1 MKGNLFVFNHKPK
14 FINFTQINIH
24 LSKHH
29 KLPNKHAHEPYLG
42 LVKIYKYVKHPP
54 PISSCTSMEMRQNLP
69 DTSRTSRLTKYV
81 HKGCPRKKNGVLF
94 YENIT
99 IRGY

>member
-54 PISSCTSMEMRQNLP
+54 PSLLA
-69 DTSRTSRLTKYV
+69 RLWKCVKIYQIPHAHPV
-81 HKGCPRKKNGVLF
+81 
-94 YENIT
+94 
-99 IRGY
+99 

>member
-42 LVKIYKYVKHPP
+42 LVKIYKYVKPP
-54 PISSCTSMEMRQNLP
+54 PPHLFLHVYGNVSKFTRYLTHIPFNQICT
-69 DTSRTSRLTKYV
+69 
-81 HKGCPRKKNGVLF
+81 
-94 YENIT
+94 
-99 IRGY
+99 

>member
-29 KLPNKHAHEPYLG
+29 KLPNKYAHEPYLG
-42 LVKIYKYVKHPP
+42 LVKIYKYVKPP
-54 PISSCTSMEMRQNLP
+54 PPPSLLA
-69 DTSRTSRLTKYV
+69 RLWKCVKIYQIPHAHPV
-81 HKGCPRKKNGVLF
+81 
-94 YENIT
+94 
-99 IRGY
+99 

>member
-54 PISSCTSMEMRQNLP
+54 PPPSLLA
-69 DTSRTSRLTKYV
+69 RLWKCVKIYQIPHAHPV
-81 HKGCPRKKNGVLF
+81 
-94 YENIT
+94 
-99 IRGY
+99 

>member
-42 LVKIYKYVKHPP
+42 LVKKYKNVKPPP

-99 IRGY
+99 IGGY